1 MLGNVEPKQCNV
13 RTKQITE
20 YRRDL
25 PKVQIINRTL
35 LVPHINVEREEIDRS
50 ESATA
55 EDFEEGRKAVALL
68 HLREVRRRHSEAC
81 FLVKLQLLC
90 VSKPGRT
97 SERSR

>member
-13 RTKQITE
+13 RTKRTIE

-35 LVPHINVEREEIDRS
+35 LIPHINVEREEIDRS
-50 ESATA
+50 ESAPT

-68 HLREVRRRHSEAC
+68 HLREVRRRHSEGC
-81 FLVKLQLLC
+81 FLVVLHLLC